1 VHLQQ
6 TKARSL
12 KSGGPQYFCQIA
24 RYLPLPRAVVLCI
37 EHDLTNVPNH
47 IDVIEL
53 AHFATR
59 FDRTPAA

>member
-1 VHLQQ
+1 VEI
-6 TKARSL
+6 KKRSH
-12 KSGGPQYFCQIA
+12 GFNYQIA